1 MRLAK
6 LSSASGTDQLP
17 VTPLAPHPYTQ
28 RLGGFINF
36 VPVDS
41 VARPSQYFCEFV
53 VAHSAESSRTAP
65 STENPSFIGPL
76 RIPAQSRKM
85 NSSCLGRLLK
95 ADSATPKFFDKTS
108 VGRCIIESLS
118 KTVSVSEKFPSSNT
132 RRNSVPSGSRP

>member
-65 STENPSFIGPL
+65 L
-76 RIPAQSRKM
+76 RKPA
-85 NSSCLGRLLK
+85 LLLRLYEFLLR
-95 ADSATPKFFDKTS
+95 AGFRVRRIA
-108 VGRCIIESLS
+108 L
-118 KTVSVSEKFPSSNT
+118 PSSITGCN
-132 RRNSVPSGSRP
+132 G

>member
-65 STENPSFIGPL
+65 STENPSFICPL
-76 RIPAQSRKM
+76 QFPAKSQKKKLPSPPQEIFFNSRLAST
-85 NSSCLGRLLK
+85 SS
-95 ADSATPKFFDKTS
+95 SM
-108 VGRCIIESLS
+108 
-118 KTVSVSEKFPSSNT
+118 
-132 RRNSVPSGSRP
+132 